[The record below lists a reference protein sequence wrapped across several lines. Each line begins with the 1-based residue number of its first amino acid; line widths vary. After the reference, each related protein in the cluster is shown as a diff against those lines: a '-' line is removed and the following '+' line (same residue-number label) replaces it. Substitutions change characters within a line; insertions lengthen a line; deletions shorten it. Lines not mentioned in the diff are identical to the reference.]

1 MSRNIST
8 IAAPGLMKK
17 TSILLAALLAVACT
31 GPSEPDSRWA
41 RPENIQYAASLNV
54 NLEEMNRTPS
64 GLYWQDLAV
73 GITGNT
79 AAAGDSVRVHYTGWL
94 PDGTVFDSSWDRA
107 TPITFM
113 LGVGLVIP
121 GWDEGLIGMRPGGK
135 RKLVIKP
142 ELAYGRRGKGPI
154 PPLAT
159 LIFDV
164 EMLWV
169 K

>member
-1 MSRNIST
+1 MIKRLIVLT
-8 IAAPGLMKK
+8 
-17 TSILLAALLAVACT
+17 ALVAVAACR
-31 GPSEPDSRWA
+31 GPSEPDTRWA
-41 RPENIQYAASLNV
+41 RPETIQYAASLNV
-54 NLEEMNRTPS
+54 DLSQMTRTAS
-64 GLYWQDLAV
+64 GLYIQDLKPGSGRA
-73 GITGNT
+73 

-94 PDGTVFDSSWDRA
+94 PDGTVFDNSYERNQ
-107 TPITFM
+107 PITFM

-121 GWDEGLIGMRPGGK
+121 GWDEGLIGMQPGGR

-159 LIFDV
+159 LVFDV
-164 EMLWV
+164 EMIHV

>member
-1 MSRNIST
+1 MKRLLLLLT
-8 IAAPGLMKK
+8 IVLTA
-17 TSILLAALLAVACT
+17 SSCR
-31 GPSEPDSRWA
+31 GPTEPDNRWA

-54 NLEEMNRTPS
+54 DLAQMTRTAS
-64 GLYWQDLAV
+64 GLYLQDLQIGEGRA
-73 GITGNT
+73 

-94 PDGTVFDSSWDRA
+94 PDGTVFDNSYERNM
-107 TPITFM
+107 PITFM

-121 GWDEGLIGMRPGGK
+121 GWDEGLIGMQPGGR

-159 LIFDV
+159 LVFDV
-164 EMLWV
+164 EMIRV

>member
-1 MSRNIST
+1 MT
-8 IAAPGLMKK
+8 KTLTVLIALVA
-17 TSILLAALLAVACT
+17 LAACR
-31 GPSEPDSRWA
+31 GPSEPDDRWA
-41 RPENIQYAASLNV
+41 RPETIQYAASLNV
-54 NLEEMNRTPS
+54 DLAQMTRTAS
-64 GLYWQDLAV
+64 GLYVQDLKLGEGRA
-73 GITGNT
+73 

-94 PDGTVFDSSWDRA
+94 PDGTVFDNSYERNQ
-107 TPITFM
+107 PITFM

-121 GWDEGLIGMRPGGK
+121 GWDEGLIGMRPGGR

-159 LIFDV
+159 LVFDV
-164 EMLWV
+164 ELIHV